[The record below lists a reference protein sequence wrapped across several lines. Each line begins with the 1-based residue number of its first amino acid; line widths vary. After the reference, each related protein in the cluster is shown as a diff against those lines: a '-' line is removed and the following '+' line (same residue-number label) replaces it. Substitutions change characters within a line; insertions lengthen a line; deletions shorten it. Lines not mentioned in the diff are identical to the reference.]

1 MASAFQPCLRR
12 ARCSQLRPAMR
23 REPWLAVTVLVALA
37 IFGLCLANALA
48 WINRPFP
55 GFLVLENGI
64 VVSIGRSDWIPP
76 ERRRAQWTRVIAVD
90 GHPVSGGREINAYVS
105 AADVGRPIT
114 YTFRGGSD
122 IFRLALE
129 VRAFRMADFLDLF
142 APLLGVGLVMVCGGA
157 VTLVRRPGAPEARA
171 LFAMCLSLGLALITG
186 PDQYS
191 PYTFSPLFFLSLSAL
206 PPSITLFALTYP
218 SSSGLLRHGA
228 LPYAALYLPCAGL
241 GTALS
246 SLSSQTSLFLPLLYT
261 VYFFTANAVLLGVGS
276 VVLALINGV
285 RPAAPLLLVLGA
297 ALGSCLPI
305 AILVTYPLLQRPI
318 SPVMLVCPLLFIPAL
333 IGTAL
338 VRFPA
343 FDHASGA

>member
-1 MASAFQPCLRR
+1 
-12 ARCSQLRPAMR
+12 MR

-157 VTLVRRPGAPEARA
+157 VTLVRRPGAPEAPLARA
-171 LFAMCLSLGLALITG
+171 KVRCGLKSLFSLGMPI
-186 PDQYS
+186 
-191 PYTFSPLFFLSLSAL
+191 SAK
-206 PPSITLFALTYP
+206 P
-218 SSSGLLRHGA
+218 SSTFLA
-228 LPYAALYLPCAGL
+228 
-241 GTALS
+241 S
-246 SLSSQTSLFLPLLYT
+246 SAS
-261 VYFFTANAVLLGVGS
+261 
-276 VVLALINGV
+276 
-285 RPAAPLLLVLGA
+285 PASA
-297 ALGSCLPI
+297 
-305 AILVTYPLLQRPI
+305 
-318 SPVMLVCPLLFIPAL
+318 
-333 IGTAL
+333 
-338 VRFPA
+338 
-343 FDHASGA
+343 

>member
-1 MASAFQPCLRR
+1 M
-12 ARCSQLRPAMR
+12 
-23 REPWLAVTVLVALA
+23 
-37 IFGLCLANALA
+37 
-48 WINRPFP
+48 
-55 GFLVLENGI
+55 
-64 VVSIGRSDWIPP
+64 
-76 ERRRAQWTRVIAVD
+76 
-90 GHPVSGGREINAYVS
+90 
-105 AADVGRPIT
+105 
-114 YTFRGGSD
+114 
-122 IFRLALE
+122 
-129 VRAFRMADFLDLF
+129 
-142 APLLGVGLVMVCGGA
+142 
-157 VTLVRRPGAPEARA
+157 
-171 LFAMCLSLGLALITG
+171 
-186 PDQYS
+186 
-191 PYTFSPLFFLSLSAL
+191 
-206 PPSITLFALTYP
+206 
-218 SSSGLLRHGA
+218 

>member
-1 MASAFQPCLRR
+1 
-12 ARCSQLRPAMR
+12 MR

-171 LFAMCLSLGLALITG
+171 LFAMCLSLGLALIAN
-186 PDQYS
+186 PYY